1 VNSLPYIR
9 AEDVAGLLDWSTIT
23 GALEAG
29 HRRPRADLG
38 DLLLQRGEDS
48 ILNRAAWIDG
58 LGIALKSMTIFPGN
72 PRRQPP
78 QPSIQGAMLLF
89 DDHSGAPLALIDG
102 ALVTHWKTAGDSM
115 LGARLLARPEA
126 RRLLIVGAGVVA
138 SSLIAAWRDTFP
150 CIEQIRLWNRN
161 RARAEALAAE
171 QAALGVDVEVVD
183 DLAAA
188 AAEAELISCA
198 TMATEPL
205 LRGEW
210 IAPGT
215 HVDLIGAFR
224 PDMREADD
232 ALLQKA
238 ELFVDSRETTL
249 EDIGELKIPLASG
262 AISEADVRGDFY
274 DLCNA
279 ALGVDLGAQPDS
291 LPGRSSEDAITV
303 FKNGG
308 GAHLDLMTANMI
320 YAAWSR

>member
-1 VNSLPYIR
+1 MNSLPFIR
-9 AEDVAGLLDWSTIT
+9 AEDVAGLLDWSTVM

-58 LGIALKSMTIFPGN
+58 LGIALKSVTIFPDN
-72 PRRQPP
+72 PRREPP
-78 QPSIQGAMLLF
+78 LPSIQGAMLLL
-89 DDHSGAPLALIDG
+89 DDHSGAPLAVIDG
-102 ALVTHWKTAGDSM
+102 ALVTRWKTAGDSM
-115 LGARLLARPEA
+115 LGAHLLARADA

-138 SSLIAAWRDTFP
+138 ESLIEAWRDTFP
-150 CIEQIRLWNRN
+150 QIGQIRLWNRN

-171 QAALGVDVEVVD
+171 QAALGVTVEVVD

-210 IAPGT
+210 ISPGT

-238 ELFVDSRETTL
+238 ELFVDSRATTL
-249 EDIGELKIPLASG
+249 EHIGELKIPLASG
-262 AISEADVRGDFY
+262 AISESQVCGDLY
-274 DLCNA
+274 DLCS
-279 ALGVDLGAQPDS
+279 GAPEAH
-291 LPGRSSEDAITV
+291 PGRSGDDAITV

-320 YAAWSR
+320 YACWSR